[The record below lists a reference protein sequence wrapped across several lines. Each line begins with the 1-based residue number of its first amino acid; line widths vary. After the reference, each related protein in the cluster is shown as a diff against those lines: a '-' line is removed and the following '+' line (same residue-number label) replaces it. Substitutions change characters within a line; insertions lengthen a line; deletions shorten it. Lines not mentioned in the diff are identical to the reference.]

1 MLGEG
6 GFSSP
11 SAAETTE
18 GSWRGWSGKAV
29 AGVLVVP
36 EPLVNQ
42 VASWEGPEE
51 EKAAAE
57 AGGSRALWGDV
68 GAHLGRGGCAGA
80 SREGGERREQGSVV
94 RAEGIP
100 CTKP

>member
-1 MLGEG
+1 M
-6 GFSSP
+6 
-11 SAAETTE
+11 
-18 GSWRGWSGKAV
+18 
-29 AGVLVVP
+29 VVP

-42 VASWEGPEE
+42 VTSWEGPEE

-80 SREGGERREQGSVV
+80 SREGGERREQGGVV